1 MADEIVNKLG
11 FDVQDALSALQKLDS
26 QLQSSA
32 SSFSAHAGA
41 MQSWNSTAQTAL
53 ATMREMATLASKM
66 TLPTVG
72 GAATATS
79 AASASVATPETLS
92 RIQSAIALT
101 SQYGGKVSVVGDQL
115 RMTGMKGEEALN
127 RANNA
132 AKNFSI
138 SLSMLGRIVV
148 TQMIVRALSQVRQ
161 ALSDATESAIDFQR
175 QIAEISTIA
184 PVTASFQ
191 TLSDEVAEMSKKF
204 NIPLPQVA
212 EGLYETI
219 SDQFTTVTER
229 NNIMQAAMKL
239 SRVAVMDLGSS
250 VELLTGTLNA
260 YGMSSDQAATV
271 AAKFFR
277 TIELGRVRG
286 KELSDTIGQV
296 IPIAA
301 QLKVSLDEVNSAY
314 VSMTIG
320 GLDAHKAATGLRQA
334 MVAIIKPSEEMK
346 KTMRS
351 MGFTDPE
358 QMIAAKGLI
367 GSFEGITK
375 ASHGMAGEIG
385 ENVRNIRAMTAVLSL
400 GRDEAEKYKA
410 AQEVMAKTTAD
421 TLDQIYEQFTKMP
434 AEKLTSNINSLRV
447 TLTRDF
453 GNMIVETLGNMMQ
466 WIGGADR
473 MAAAIQGLASA
484 AMILIPVL
492 GALAIAAMA
501 ATAGLGPLGIALGA
515 ITVAA
520 MTYAG
525 ASTYLSAME
534 LAAIRKNAQERRQA
548 LIDELRDDAA
558 KRQQRI
564 DDLKKQ
570 QRDELKEWENG
581 MSEIRKKHFDLLD
594 KLKEDN
600 KVLIDDARETMSSLI
615 ESQERVVSAYRN
627 AAKAQ
632 ADASRH
638 AHEEQVNGEAAYADA
653 VFTFQQRNKDAYEK
667 TIAAQGRSRQL
678 TNEAVAK
685 MREAKTPEDVA
696 AAQAIQQRADAFAQE
711 AAQQAQATGDTRLQ
725 EDAERN
731 ILSIMLQK
739 NGAQKKLSAIMAQ
752 ASMKTARE
760 AAQKQKDLD
769 DSRVLMKQ
777 ILSDLQSFD
786 KEGPKDPLKLQ
797 QQRERLQENLSRLLK
812 LAPPTDIS
820 QMLSVDKLQQRV
832 QLAMEGGVSKTQI
845 RELMAL
851 PAAIKALHDQ
861 IETGVG
867 PITIAIKTAETQ
879 LPERL
884 RKELAGLPAEQRYGI
899 YSREMASGM
908 EAISGYEELIGQI
921 ADYNKSLIRTNK
933 NAKESLAEAGKKI
946 QEIAQGGPK
955 LSDLFNP
962 RWKEDREDLSRQM
975 ARQGSEFM
983 RAAQAFTKIA
993 PEKTTEKD
1001 FLQLKKSYEKYLDSV
1016 KPPKE
1021 LKAQY
1026 DQFMQDAGA
1035 QADAAK
1041 KAMQL
1046 QQELPRAKAKATEA
1060 QEIQRILQE
1069 LKNSATQAVQPIDQG
1084 KSAAAAAAS
1093 SLSQVAQLDMSG
1105 LVNQI
1110 SAAAAQMWSLAS
1122 ASRSV
1127 KTPSATG
1134 TEYAA
1139 RGGRIGRY
1147 LAAGGPAGTDVIPAW
1162 LSKGEFVMNAG
1173 ATQKFASQL
1182 IAMNAGVQPVYRND
1196 GGNVTTSIGDI
1207 NVTVQGGDTGRQT
1220 AKSIASELNRL
1231 VRRGVVTLK

>member
-53 ATMREMATLASKM
+53 ATMREMATLAAKM

-115 RMTGMKGEEALN
+115 RVTGMKGEEALN

-191 TLSDEVAEMSKKF
+191 SLSDEVAEASKKF

-473 MAAAIQGLASA
+473 MSAAIQGLASA

-501 ATAGLGPLGIALGA
+501 ATAGLGPLVIALGA
-515 ITVAA
+515 VTVAA
-520 MTYAG
+520 MTFAG
-525 ASTYLSAME
+525 ASTYLNAME
-534 LAAIRKNAQERRQA
+534 IAGIRNKAQARRQA
-548 LIDELRDDAA
+548 LIDELREDATN
-558 KRQQRI
+558 RQKRI

-581 MSEIRKKHFDLLD
+581 MSKIRKRHFDLLD

-638 AHEEQVNGEAAYADA
+638 AREEQVNGEAAYADA

-678 TNEAVAK
+678 TAEAVAK
-685 MREAKTPEDVA
+685 MREARTPEDVA

-739 NGAQKKLSAIMAQ
+739 NGAQKELSAIMAQ

-760 AAQKQKDLD
+760 AAQQQKNLD
-769 DSRVLMKQ
+769 ESRVLMKQ

-786 KEGPKDPLKLQ
+786 KDGPKDPLKLQ

-845 RELMAL
+845 RELQAL

-861 IETGVG
+861 IEMGVG
-867 PITIAIKTAETQ
+867 PITIAIKTAEAQ

-884 RKELAGLPAEQRYGI
+884 QKELAGLPAEQRYGI
-899 YSREMASGM
+899 YSREVASGM
-908 EAISGYEELIGQI
+908 EAISGYEKLIGQI
-921 ADYNKSLIRTNK
+921 ADYNKTLNQTNE
-933 NAKESLAEAGKKI
+933 NAKLSLAEAGKKI
-946 QEIAQGGPK
+946 QEIGEHPPIAN
-955 LSDLFNP
+955 LFD
-962 RWKEDREDLSRQM
+962 RDWKTSNLRM
-975 ARQGSEFM
+975 ANRLTEQSQTFTK
-983 RAAQAFTKIA
+983 AAQAFTKIA
-993 PEKTTEKD
+993 PEKVTEKD
-1001 FLQLKKSYEKYLDSV
+1001 FLQLKESYDKYLDAV
-1016 KPPKE
+1016 KPPDA
-1021 LKAQY
+1021 LKKQY

-1035 QADAAK
+1035 QADAAT

-1046 QQELPRAKAKATEA
+1046 QETLPDVKAKATEA
-1060 QEIQRILQE
+1060 QEIQRIFQG

-1127 KTPSATG
+1127 QTPSATG
-1134 TEYAA
+1134 TEYMA

-1207 NVTVQGGDTGRQT
+1207 NVTVRGGDTGRQT